1 MYVVM
6 VYDLEAERTHKA
18 LKLGRRYLTHVQN
31 SVLEGEISEGDLK
44 TLQNEIDDL
53 LKPGESTIIYE
64 LSSDTLLNRTVYGE
78 KIPPRINGFSE
89 FPSTLVGLG
98 VIGGRPKCFSIAVR

>member
-6 VYDLEAERTHKA
+6 VYDLEADRTQKA
-18 LKLGRRYLTHVQN
+18 LKIGRRYLTHVQN
-31 SVLEGEISEGDLK
+31 SVLEGEISEGDLSK
-44 TLQNEIDDL
+44 LKNEIDDL

-78 KIPPRINGFSE
+78 DPTENQRF
-89 FPSTLVGLG
+89 L
-98 VIGGRPKCFSIAVR
+98 

>member
-6 VYDLEAERTHKA
+6 VYDLEADRTQKA

-31 SVLEGEISEGDLK
+31 SVLEGEISEGDLI
-44 TLQNEIDDL
+44 TLKNEVDDL

-64 LSSDTLLNRTVYGE
+64 LSSDTLLDRTVYGDDPTE
-78 KIPPRINGFSE
+78 DQRF
-89 FPSTLVGLG
+89 L
-98 VIGGRPKCFSIAVR
+98 

>member
-6 VYDLEAERTHKA
+6 VYDLEADRTQKA

-31 SVLEGEISEGDLK
+31 SVLEGEISEGDLA
-44 TLQNEIDDL
+44 TLRNEVDDL

-64 LSSDTLLNRTVYGE
+64 LSSDTLLDRTVYGDDPAE
-78 KIPPRINGFSE
+78 DQRF
-89 FPSTLVGLG
+89 L
-98 VIGGRPKCFSIAVR
+98 